1 MFDEKCP
8 FSKKAFDEG
17 KVKVIKG
24 DPQVIITNVAMWD
37 DSYEVIV
44 IKPTLGWIRWYDWC
58 LKMESQFSKDN
69 LIAIPNARDGYILL
83 QRLDHLIS
91 ASDWLEENTDYYENY
106 TKEMYEHVER
116 RRRLAEEWPR
126 L

>member
-24 DPQVIITNVAMWD
+24 DPQIIITNVAMWD

-44 IKPTLGWIRWYDWC
+44 IKPTIGWLRWYDWC
-58 LKMESQFSKDN
+58 LKMESQFAKDN
-69 LIAIPNARDGYILL
+69 LIAIP
-83 QRLDHLIS
+83 
-91 ASDWLEENTDYYENY
+91 E
-106 TKEMYEHVER
+106 
-116 RRRLAEEWPR
+116 
-126 L
+126 

>member
-24 DPQVIITNVAMWD
+24 DPQVIITNVAMWN

-44 IKPTLGWIRWYDWC
+44 IKPAFGWVKWYDWC
-58 LKMESQFSKDN
+58 LKMESQFAKDN

-91 ASDWLEENTDYYENY
+91 ASNWLEENTDYYENY